1 MIGYLLSCTYYI
13 SYTDISVLLGQTC
26 SGCWL
31 NHIDHT
37 SVRLSQADSNY
48 NAVVMYVLKITWF
61 LTCMLLNSLH
71 TQYGQTPLTIA
82 RSEGHEHIVQLLHE
96 ASRQR

>member
-1 MIGYLLSCTYYI
+1 M
-13 SYTDISVLLGQTC
+13 

-31 NHIDHT
+31 NHIDHA
-37 SVRLSQADSNY
+37 SVGPTQAHRNY
-48 NAVVMYVLKITWF
+48 NAVVMYVLKITWL

-71 TQYGQTPLTIA
+71 TQCGQTPLTIA
-82 RSEGHEHIVQLLHE
+82 RSKGHEHIVRLLHE